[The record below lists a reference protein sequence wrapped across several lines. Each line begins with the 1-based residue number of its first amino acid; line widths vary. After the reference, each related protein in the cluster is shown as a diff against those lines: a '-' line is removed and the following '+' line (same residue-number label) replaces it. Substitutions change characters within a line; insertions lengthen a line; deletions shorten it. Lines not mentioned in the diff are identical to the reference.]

1 MEYTRQYRELPDKTK
16 QKISASMKG
25 RTKSYDHKQHIKQA
39 KATRNKHLGITMD
52 CYDKAVEIENASGM
66 KYISDFYGHRKRLHR
81 LEMRMNCEQIKRACK
96 KTKTRYQLDLITQQE
111 SLDAIFIY
119 ALQSVL
125 MFRRGRKVLQWED
138 LFKCGVR

>member
-1 MEYTRQYRELPDKTK
+1 MLYKGTK
-16 QKISASMKG
+16 IFE
-25 RTKSYDHKQHIKQA
+25 TNKSFPFTFPSNPTIY
-39 KATRNKHLGITMD
+39 
-52 CYDKAVEIENASGM
+52 
-66 KYISDFYGHRKRLHR
+66 
-81 LEMRMNCEQIKRACK
+81 K

-125 MFRRGRKVLQWED
+125 RFRHGRKVLQWED